1 MLCYGFSC
9 WWGWQKIDN
18 SQKGGNGFLFYDDCV
33 NIDKYFTYIPEKV
46 PHSASLFFSSQEL

>member
-18 SQKGGNGFLFYDDCV
+18 SQKGGNGFLFYDDYV
-33 NIDKYFTYIPEKV
+33 NTDKYFSNIPEKEG
-46 PHSASLFFSSQEL
+46 PT